1 MSTID
6 LDTSPLAGS
15 GEKPVVLASGSR
27 TRADMLCAAG
37 LRIEIHKPAVDESEF
52 KRSLRAEGA
61 SAAEVAT
68 FLAEMKANTVSRA
81 HPEALVIGA
90 DQMLDLEGEWF
101 DKPEARAGAAAHLRK
116 LSGKRHSL
124 ISAVVVSAGG
134 TRIWHHVAT
143 ASLLVRPLSDDFIEA
158 YLDTIGDRALDSV
171 GAYQLESVGAQL
183 FTSVEGDFFTVLGL
197 PLLPLLDFM
206 RTHGALRV

>member
-1 MSTID
+1 MSSE
-6 LDTSPLAGS
+6 LDVTPLIGDS
-15 GEKPVVLASGSR
+15 EKPVVLASGSQ
-27 TRADMLCAAG
+27 TRADMLRAAG
-37 LRIEIHKPAVDESEF
+37 LPVEIQRPSVDEAEF

-81 HPEALVIGA
+81 RPEALVIGA
-90 DQMLDLEGEWF
+90 DQMLDLEGSWF
-101 DKPEARAGAAAHLRK
+101 DKPEDRAGAAEHLRK
-116 LSGKRHSL
+116 LSGKRHTL
-124 ISAVVVSAGG
+124 ISSVVVSAGG

-143 ASLLVRPLSDDFIEA
+143 ASLLVRPLSEDFIKA

>member
-1 MSTID
+1 MTKSLD
-6 LDTSPLAGS
+6 LSHLAGT
-15 GEKPVVLASGSR
+15 GGKPVVLASGSR
-27 TRADMLCAAG
+27 TRAEMLRSAG
-37 LRIEIHKPAVDESEF
+37 LTVDIQKPAVDESEF

-81 HPEALVIGA
+81 VPDALVIGA
-90 DQMLDLEGEWF
+90 DQMLDIEGEWL
-101 DKPEARAGAAAHLRK
+101 DKPENRAGAAAHLRR

-134 TRIWHHVAT
+134 TRIWHNIAT
-143 ASLLVRPLSDDFIEA
+143 ASMLMRPLSDEFIEA
-158 YLDTIGDRALDSV
+158 YLEAVGEQVFETV
-171 GAYQLESVGAQL
+171 GAYHLESVGAQL
-183 FTSVEGDFFTVLGL
+183 FTAVEGDFFTVLGL

-206 RTHGALRV
+206 RTHSALRT

>member
-1 MSTID
+1 MSAEID
-6 LDTSPLAGS
+6 PTRLAGA

-27 TRADMLCAAG
+27 TRAEMLRAAG
-37 LRIEIHKPAVDESEF
+37 LPVEIRKPSVDESEF

-68 FLAEMKANTVSRA
+68 FLAEMKANTISRA
-81 HPEALVIGA
+81 RPEALVIGA
-90 DQMLDLEGEWF
+90 DQMLDLEGSWF
-101 DKPEARAGAAAHLRK
+101 DKPETRDGAADHLRK
-116 LSGKRHSL
+116 LSGKRHTL
-124 ISAVVVSAGG
+124 ISSVVVSAGG

-143 ASLLVRPLSDDFIEA
+143 ASLLVRPLSEDFISA
-158 YLDTIGDRALDSV
+158 YLDAIGDRALDSV

>member
-1 MSTID
+1 MTESLD
-6 LDTSPLAGS
+6 LSHLAGS

-27 TRADMLCAAG
+27 TRADMLRSAG
-37 LRIEIHKPAVDESEF
+37 LAVEIRKPAVDESEF

-68 FLAEMKANTVSRA
+68 FLAEMKANTISRA
-81 HPEALVIGA
+81 MPEALVIGA
-90 DQMLDLEGEWF
+90 DQMLDIEGEWL
-101 DKPEARAGAAAHLRK
+101 DKPEDRAGAAAHLRR

-134 TRIWHHVAT
+134 TRIWHNIAT
-143 ASLLVRPLSDDFIEA
+143 ASMLMRPLSDEFINA
-158 YLDTIGDRALDSV
+158 YLDAVGEQVFETV
-171 GAYQLESVGAQL
+171 GAYHLESVGAQL

-206 RTHGALRV
+206 RTHSALRT